1 MERII
6 ATVRKNDRQRIR
18 VSLARRGG
26 RGFCVMRTVDDPE
39 EVLFVEVA
47 ALADLIVVLR
57 RATDEAR
64 AAGLVE
70 DEPELA
76 LLEAEPADAG
86 DLTMLGAG

>member
-1 MERII
+1 MEKTI

-18 VSLARRGG
+18 VSLARYGG
-26 RGFCVMRTVDDPE
+26 RGFCVMRIVDDPDE
-39 EVLFVEVA
+39 ELIVEVA

-57 RATDEAR
+57 RARDEAR

-76 LLEAEPADAG
+76 PLEVEPADAT

>member
-1 MERII
+1 MERIVD
-6 ATVRKNDRQRIR
+6 TVRKNDFQRIR
-18 VSLARRGG
+18 VSLARCGG
-26 RGFCVMRTVDDPE
+26 RGFCVLRTVDDPE
-39 EVLFVEVA
+39 EVLFMEVA

-57 RATDEAR
+57 RARDEAR

>member
-18 VSLARRGG
+18 VSLARCRG
-26 RGFCVMRTVDDPE
+26 RGYCVLRTVGDPE

-47 ALADLIVVLR
+47 ALPDLIVVLR
-57 RATDEAR
+57 RARDEAR

-70 DEPELA
+70 NEPELA
-76 LLEAEPADAG
+76 SLEAEPADAA
-86 DLTMLGAG
+86 DLTLLGAG